1 MNRITILLVGAIAV
15 IAGCSRPGIKGDEV
29 VTTQNRQITDFYTLK
44 ADGAYQITWSSGK
57 PAITISTDQNLLPL
71 ITTSVTGDTLHINVT
86 ENLRPTKGITI
97 NISSVSLKEVQLSG
111 AVSLTASNVSG
122 SDLKLESI
130 GASSINVEG
139 SVTNLEANFAGA
151 SSLDAKALQTQT
163 GRVSM
168 SGACSADVTV
178 TESLDAS
185 ISGAGAITYGGNPK
199 TVEKNVSGAGIIQPR
214 R

>member
-15 IAGCSRPGIKGDEV
+15 IAGCSLGIKGDGV
-29 VTTQNRQITDFYTLK
+29 VTTTNRPIPDFSTLK

-71 ITTSVTGDTLHINVT
+71 ITTSVTGDTLHIDRT
-86 ENLRPTKGITI
+86 QNLRPTKGITI
-97 NISSVSLKEVQLSG
+97 NISSVSLKEVQLNG

-122 SDLKLESI
+122 SDLKLESN

-139 SVTNLEANFAGA
+139 SATHLEVNFSGAG
-151 SSLDAKALQTQT
+151 SLDAKALQTQSAK
-163 GRVSM
+163 VSL

-178 TESLDAS
+178 TESLDAV

-199 TVEKNVSGAGIIQPR
+199 KVKKTVSGVGKIQSR